1 MLTLYYAPGSS
12 SMASHIALEEAG
24 ARYDTRFVNEDAGE
38 HRTEAYL
45 RVNPRGKVPALRL
58 PDGSVLVENV
68 AIQCYVARTRPE
80 AGLLPDDPEG
90 EARALSLM
98 AFFATAVHPAF
109 SHFWAPRRF
118 TDEPSGEDG
127 IRAKGLATFHG
138 HCREIDAMLAGRE
151 WFLGGRFSTVDSYG
165 FVFHGWGLRA
175 GLPMRD
181 LANYTAHKDRM
192 LARPAVRRVL
202 EHEGV
207 SLV

>member
-24 ARYDTRFVNEDAGE
+24 ARYDTRFVDEDAGE

-58 PDGSVLVENV
+58 ADGSVLVENV
-68 AIQCYVARTRPE
+68 AIQTYVARAHPE
-80 AGLLPDDPEG
+80 AGLLPADAGG

-118 TDEPSGEDG
+118 TG
-127 IRAKGLATFHG
+127 
-138 HCREIDAMLAGRE
+138 
-151 WFLGGRFSTVDSYG
+151 DS
-165 FVFHGWGLRA
+165 
-175 GLPMRD
+175 
-181 LANYTAHKDRM
+181 
-192 LARPAVRRVL
+192 RRIPRY
-202 EHEGV
+202 
-207 SLV
+207 

>member
-68 AIQCYVARTRPE
+68 AIQTYVARTRPE
-80 AGLLPDDPEG
+80 AGLLPADPMG
-90 EARALSLM
+90 VARALSLM

-109 SHFWAPRRF
+109 SHFWAPARF

-151 WFLGGRFSTVDSYG
+151 WFLGRFSTVDCYG
-165 FVFHGWGLRA
+165 FVFYGWGLRA
-175 GLPMRD
+175 GLPMRG
-181 LANYTAHKDRM
+181 LPNYTAHKDRM

-202 EHEGV
+202 DREGV
-207 SLV
+207 SFG

>member
-24 ARYDTRFVNEDAGE
+24 ARYETRLVDEKAGE

-58 PDGSVLVENV
+58 ADGSVLVENV
-68 AIQCYVARTRPE
+68 AIQTYVARTYPE
-80 AGLLPDDPEG
+80 AKLLPDDPEG

-118 TDEPSGEDG
+118 TDKPSGEAG
-127 IRAKGLATFHG
+127 IRAKGLAAFHG
-138 HCREIDAMLAGRE
+138 HCREIDAMLASRE
-151 WFLGGRFSTVDSYG
+151 WFLDRFSTLDCYG
-165 FVFHGWGLRA
+165 FVFWGRGLRA

-181 LANYTAHKDRM
+181 LPNYTAHKDGM
-192 LARPAVRRVL
+192 LAAPAVQRVPGRQ
-202 EHEGV
+202 GV
-207 SLV
+207 SLG